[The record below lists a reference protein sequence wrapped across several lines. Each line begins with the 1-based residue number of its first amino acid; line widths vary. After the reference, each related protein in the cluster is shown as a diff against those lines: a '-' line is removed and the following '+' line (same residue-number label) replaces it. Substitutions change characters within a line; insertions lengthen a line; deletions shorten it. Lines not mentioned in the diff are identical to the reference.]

1 MTTTPAEGAADDA
14 AVPSGAWL
22 LLGLLTALN
31 VLNFVVRQLIPSLAP
46 LLIADLGLTR
56 AQIGSLIGFA
66 FVVVYSV
73 AGLVLGVVAD
83 RWPRRRLVAGG
94 LTIWSAM
101 TAVSGAARGY
111 VSLAIPRVFC
121 GLGQAALTPAALAM
135 LGDVFP
141 TRRLGL
147 ASGIY
152 YAGLPFGTGLSLAL
166 AAWIA
171 PRYGWRA
178 CFYIVGA
185 AGLAALALVA
195 LAREPLRRGSDTAPS
210 RLTLRALARD
220 VWRALLER
228 RALALIML
236 GGSTLTYA
244 SAAATH
250 GVTWLVQ
257 ERGFTFAAAASI
269 SGLMVVVSGFFGNLG
284 GGWVS
289 DWCAR
294 RWPGGRPYSLVLL
307 TLFFAPFSV
316 AFFLLPPGTPLF
328 YACWF
333 FSQASTV
340 AYFGPVFSA
349 VQELAPAQV
358 RGGLV
363 AFGLLV
369 LNLVGV
375 GPGSLVT
382 GIIGD
387 RASLT
392 LGLLVGVAVT
402 VAGTLPF
409 LVAARL
415 SRVQDDTPHR

>member
-1 MTTTPAEGAADDA
+1 MTRTTAEAGARQDAPAA
-14 AVPSGAWL
+14 GAWL
-22 LLGLLTALN
+22 LLGLLTTLN

-56 AQIGSLIGFA
+56 AQVGGLIGFA
-66 FVVVYSV
+66 FVIVYSA

-101 TAVSGAARGY
+101 TMASGAARSY
-111 VSLAIPRVFC
+111 AALAVPRVFC
-121 GLGQAALTPAALAM
+121 GLGQSALTPAALAM

-141 TRRLGL
+141 SGRLGL

-152 YAGLPFGTGLSLAL
+152 YAGLPLGTGLSLGL
-166 AAWIA
+166 ASWIA

-178 CFYIVGA
+178 CFYVVGA

-195 LAREPLRRGSDTAPS
+195 LAREPARRRAGIAPMT
-210 RLTLRALARD
+210 RPTLGALARD
-220 VWRALLER
+220 VWRALRER

-257 ERGFTFAAAASI
+257 ERGFPFASAALL
-269 SGLMVVVSGFFGNLG
+269 SGAMAVASGFVGNLG

-294 RWPGGRPYSLVLL
+294 RWVGGRSYSLVLL
-307 TLFFAPFSV
+307 TVFFAPFSV
-316 AFFLLPPGTPLF
+316 AFFLLPAGTPLF

-333 FSQASTV
+333 LSQASTV

-349 VQELAPAQV
+349 VQELAPPQV
-358 RGGLV
+358 RSGLV

-382 GIIGD
+382 GVIGD
-387 RASLT
+387 RSSLT
-392 LGLLVGVAVT
+392 LGLLVSVGVTLAGIVPFV
-402 VAGTLPF
+402 VAGRI
-409 LVAARL
+409 AAATR
-415 SRVQDDTPHR
+415 TAG